1 MILRERVETGYTENS
16 AFSCPGASASMRPM
30 KVSLATARRFSESLI
45 QIYAAT
51 SHNGV
56 LAALADAE
64 ADLGPPES
72 AGWLREL
79 LHGHAAHRQSQL
91 GRDTPGS
98 RAPGVKLTRR
108 EQEVLQRIAL
118 GETDAA
124 IGSALGIASK
134 TASKHVENILRK
146 LGVETRTAAA
156 ATLRAS

>member
-1 MILRERVETGYTENS
+1 MILRERVGAAYTEDSVFNR
-16 AFSCPGASASMRPM
+16 PGASARVQPM

-45 QIYAAT
+45 QIYAAD
-51 SHNGV
+51 SANGV

-64 ADLGPPES
+64 ADLGPPET

-79 LHGHAAHRQSQL
+79 LQGHAAHRQSQL
-91 GRDTPGS
+91 ERDAPGS
-98 RAPGVKLTRR
+98 RAPGAKLTRR
-108 EQEVLQRIAL
+108 EQEVLQRIAM

-124 IGSALGIASK
+124 IGSALGIAPK

-156 ATLRAS
+156 ATTRSA